1 MDAALLARTLAFR
14 AAWRVRDG
22 WSTGQLE
29 LHRRRALAALRRH
42 AYQRSAFYR
51 QHHARLLAAPLSELP
66 PVTKSEL
73 MGRFDE
79 VVTVDGLRLA
89 DVEAHLR
96 ELTDRRA
103 DPGRAWRH
111 RWWAAAT
118 AGTTGRRGVFVWGRE
133 EWAAVL
139 ASYAR
144 ANDWAGV
151 RLGLRAPLR
160 MAVVSSL
167 NPTHQSAVVGAAVRS
182 HLVPTLRADAAT
194 PLQETVLALNDFAPR
209 LLVGYASVLGE
220 LAAEQRAGRLRIRPE
235 AVMSA
240 SEVLSPTLAAE
251 MTTAWGSQP
260 FDVYAATETAG
271 IASSCER
278 RRRHLYE
285 DLVVCEV
292 VDDAY
297 SPVPAGTPGS
307 RLLVT
312 VLFSRTVPLIRYEL
326 TDRVVLDPDP
336 CPCGRPYQVLGGVE
350 GRTEEVLTLPARGG
364 GRGVRVHPNVFHDVL
379 DSPEVTGWQISQEP
393 NGLRVLVTGRQG
405 LATGAVAERLQHAL
419 GDLGVTAPE
428 LRVDL
433 VERLPRTTLGKS
445 RLIRA
450 LPSGPGGAPPTS
462 RSAG

>member
-1 MDAALLARTLAFR
+1 MPRCAGTPISGRPSIGTITPGL
-14 AAWRVRDG
+14 V
-22 WSTGQLE
+22 
-29 LHRRRALAALRRH
+29 
-42 AYQRSAFYR
+42 
-51 QHHARLLAAPLSELP
+51 AAPLSELP
-66 PVTKSEL
+66 PVTKAEL
-73 MGRFDE
+73 MERFDE
-79 VVTVDGLRLA
+79 VVTVDGLRLE

-96 ELTDRRA
+96 ELTDQRA

-151 RLGLRAPLR
+151 HLGLRAPLR

-182 HLVPTLRADAAT
+182 HLVPTLRADAAA
-194 PLQETVLALNDFAPR
+194 PLQETVRALNDFAPR

-220 LAAEQRAGRLRIRPE
+220 LAAEQRAGRLHIRPE

-278 RRRHLYE
+278 RRRHMYE

-336 CPCGRPYQVLGGVE
+336 CACGRPFRVLGGVE

-364 GRGVRVHPNVFHDVL
+364 GRAVRVHPNVFHGVL
-379 DSPEVTGWQISQEP
+379 DSPEVTGWQVSQEP
-393 NGLRVLVTGRQG
+393 NGLRVLVTGPPE
-405 LATGAVAERLQHAL
+405 LDSGAVAERLRHTL
-419 GDLGVTAPE
+419 SGLGVAILE
-428 LRVDL
+428 LRVDR

-445 RLIRA
+445 PLIRA
-450 LPSGPGGAPPTS
+450 LPSGPGSAPPPS
-462 RSAG
+462 RSAP